1 MCRAIGRLSAGLGVI
16 LVYATVLVCIAT
28 LILFLGSLPSVVLPN
43 QIQNYLMSGSEKLV
57 GKLHGAL
64 AVFRKE
70 RDDLYRSKELAHERL
85 RLIVEERHTVE
96 KAVNA
101 MQIKLNTLN
110 GKIQGKDE
118 TKDLSTLQTEVE
130 RLDQEVRKIKAP

>member
-1 MCRAIGRLSAGLGVI
+1 
-16 LVYATVLVCIAT
+16 
-28 LILFLGSLPSVVLPN
+28 
-43 QIQNYLMSGSEKLV
+43 MSGSEKLV
-57 GKLHGAL
+57 GKLHEAL

-85 RLIVEERHTVE
+85 RLIVEERNTVE

-101 MQIKLNTLN
+101 MQIKLNALN

-130 RLDQEVRKIKAP
+130 RLDQEVRKIQAP